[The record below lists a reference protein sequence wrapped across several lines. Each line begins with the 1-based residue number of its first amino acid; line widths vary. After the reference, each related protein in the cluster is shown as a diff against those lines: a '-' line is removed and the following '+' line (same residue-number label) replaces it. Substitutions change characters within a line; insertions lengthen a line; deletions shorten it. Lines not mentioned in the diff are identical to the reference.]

1 MATAEDS
8 AGLVL
13 GIDGGGSRCTAVVA
27 REARAF
33 DAAPAI
39 LGRGHAGPANP
50 RVAGHD
56 AACQAIA
63 DAIRAA
69 FADAGLAQEA
79 TAVACLGLAGVGV
92 PADRDAI
99 YGWAERAGIG
109 RRVIVV
115 PDGLVL
121 FADAGAEPWGI
132 VLIAGTG
139 SLALARPRGAL
150 LGAAEA
156 CDRCGGWGPI
166 LGDEGSGHAI
176 GLAALKAA
184 MRAADGRG
192 PDTLLRAAVLRRFV
206 ASGPAEL
213 VAKIQSPGVGRREIA
228 AVAREALAA
237 AEANDAVATRIVADA
252 ATDLAAHVCTLAD
265 RGSFAAGGYPL
276 RLAGGLLAG
285 SAAFR
290 QLVVT
295 ELAVRNHAPG
305 IVTVVADP
313 AAAAARFAA
322 IA

>member
-121 FADAGAEPWGI
+121 FGDAGAEPWGI

-150 LGAAEA
+150 LGA
-156 CDRCGGWGPI
+156 
-166 LGDEGSGHAI
+166 
-176 GLAALKAA
+176 
-184 MRAADGRG
+184 
-192 PDTLLRAAVLRRFV
+192 V
-206 ASGPAEL
+206 
-213 VAKIQSPGVGRREIA
+213 
-228 AVAREALAA
+228 
-237 AEANDAVATRIVADA
+237 DA
-252 ATDLAAHVCTLAD
+252 
-265 RGSFAAGGYPL
+265 AAGGAAASGTRVRIISRT
-276 RLAGGLLAG
+276 RLTLGWPPAAGGGACRKDPMVGETWLL
-285 SAAFR
+285 R
-290 QLVVT
+290 RLRRLVLQRLVS
-295 ELAVRNHAPG
+295 
-305 IVTVVADP
+305 
-313 AAAAARFAA
+313 
-322 IA
+322 